1 MTKFIDIVDIE
12 ELTKYMDFEDLNNI
26 LEDLTPGEIKEKE
39 AIDNKYKE
47 LFEKL
52 KTELAD
58 LHPEDPPKDYN
69 NKNYGLYT
77 STNFTDEYKEWK
89 EYEQKGSK
97 EWHEKRKELYNLT
110 EDYKKQVDDFI
121 TRFQERRFT
130 EIIKSVGIE
139 KFFQDRIKA
148 AEAAIKKVIN
158 ENKDPET
165 KVYTEYGLNEII
177 KTYKEV
183 IEISKDVLDKAKFI
197 KKEDI
202 KDLGFS
208 EILELLNNQDLETNN
223 FLQNYCILPNSPV
236 TKFVKNISIA
246 KSNTKA
252 KEIPRNK
259 NVKVRETIDLEGGRG
274 IYDYINA
281 QSNYQV
287 VIDDL
292 KALISK
298 KSISVRKTF
307 NFILIKANQQNK
319 PRVISFNLEEYQKM
333 AGYKTK
339 NSAYRGAIRNFETL
353 RGISIGKSSSNYSKS
368 NYIVSYIFTAL
379 KISYNQCYVEC
390 NPSIIE
396 TLCEYYTL
404 FPTWAGELNTKAY
417 DLLDY
422 IFYMARQSQNLKNI
436 KDKNIFNVSLKSINQ
451 NIGGHDPGETQRHTE
466 YIINPI
472 LDAIEEIEETQAAAD
487 RTNIKITPIYNHD
500 YKNAY
505 DFLEG
510 YLEIELDDEALNYYI
525 DRNAARIKEVKKTL
539 AGRSKKVELPTS

>member
-1 MTKFIDIVDIE
+1 MEGNKHEKKAKNTIKINAMYDDLINKDKDYIDNEMKKREEQFKDYLEKNPELGQSLRKMQQTIKENMERISNQLAESVKPAMEYMEKNKEAFDLLQEWPNITGLTME
-12 ELTKYMDFEDLNNI
+12 ELDDMAI
-26 LEDLTPGEIKEKE
+26 WQVVEIV
-39 AIDNKYKE
+39 N
-47 LFEKL
+47 EKL
-52 KTELAD
+52 AEKLPQIVENEL
-58 LHPEDPPKDYN
+58 
-69 NKNYGLYT
+69 
-77 STNFTDEYKEWK
+77 
-89 EYEQKGSK
+89 
-97 EWHEKRKELYNLT
+97 
-110 EDYKKQVDDFI
+110 
-121 TRFQERRFT
+121 
-130 EIIKSVGIE
+130 IE
-139 KFFQDRIKA
+139 
-148 AEAAIKKVIN
+148 
-158 ENKDPET
+158 
-165 KVYTEYGLNEII
+165 
-177 KTYKEV
+177 
-183 IEISKDVLDKAKFI
+183 
-197 KKEDI
+197 
-202 KDLGFS
+202 
-208 EILELLNNQDLETNN
+208 
-223 FLQNYCILPNSPV
+223 NYCILPNSPV

-436 KDKNIFNVSLKSINQ
+436 KDKNIFNVSLKSINE

-539 AGRSKKVELPTS
+539 ARKSKKVELPTS

>member
-1 MTKFIDIVDIE
+1 MTKFIDSFDFEIE
-12 ELTKYMDFEDLNNI
+12 ELTKYIDFEDLEI
-26 LEDLTPGEIKEKE
+26 ISKDLTPGEIKERE

-47 LFEKL
+47 LLEKL

-58 LHPEDPPKDYN
+58 LHPEGPPK
-69 NKNYGLYT
+69 NKYSIEN
-77 STNFTDEYKEWK
+77 YKEWK
-89 EYEQKGSK
+89 EYEKKGSK
-97 EWHEKRKELYNLT
+97 EWHDKRNELYNSI

-121 TRFQERRFT
+121 IKVQERRFT
-130 EIIKSVGIE
+130 EIIKNVGIE
-139 KFFQDRIKA
+139 KFFQNRIKA
-148 AEAAIKKVIN
+148 AEAAIKKAIN
-158 ENKDPET
+158 ENKDPKT

-539 AGRSKKVELPTS
+539 AGKSKKAELPTS